1 MRVLISGAGL
11 AGLTTAY
18 WLRHHGHEPVL
29 VEESPSLRLDGYGI
43 DFFGTGY
50 DVAEQMGIVE
60 GLQGHQLFPPGEGS
74 GIAYVDAQGKARA
87 EMRVDAI
94 RAALDDRYL
103 PLMHGQLVAAVA
115 GALQDDVDVRYA
127 TTVTG
132 IEATDDG
139 ALVTLSDG
147 TTEAWDLVVGA
158 DGIHSNVRGL
168 AFGAEADFA
177 HYMGYYVASYFVPTG
192 FTRTAVWDNYV
203 EPGREVGLYSSD
215 DSGRL
220 VTLFMWSAEDE
231 GPVPPGERAARI
243 RSAYEGMGWQT
254 QELLDAMPV
263 DGHEILM
270 DTVTQIRMETWRAGR
285 VVLVGDAA
293 GCMTLISGQGASL
306 ALGSGYVLAE
316 ELAQVG
322 DIAQALA
329 NYEHRVKPQI
339 ELRQHKARDFAKRF
353 VPGSDAGVS
362 VQVALLKLIS
372 YQAFSGLLKKEFL
385 GDSFLQ
391 TAALQRMPES
401 QASAIGYRVVGKL
414 HTTDYQTL
422 TLDLAEVLETQPG
435 VRLLLYLEDLKGIEL
450 RALWSDW
457 QLGREFHDRI
467 ERLAVVGDGAL
478 GSALTSLARPLYA
491 ADARHFDPADLDAA
505 WAWTRA

>member
-11 AGLTTAY
+11 AGLTAAY
-18 WLRHHGHEPVL
+18 WLRENGHDPVV
-29 VEESPSLRLDGYGI
+29 VERSDRLRDDGYGL
-43 DFFGTGY
+43 DFFGAGY
-50 DVAEQMGIVE
+50 DVAERMGIIPDLIE
-60 GLQGHQLFPPGEGS
+60 RQLFEDGDG
-74 GIAYVDAQGKARA
+74 GIAYVNSRGKPLA
-87 EMRVDAI
+87 ELKI
-94 RAALDDRYL
+94 AAVREVLGGRYL
-103 PLMHGQLVAAVA
+103 ALMHGNLEDAIYKVVRDRAEVRFGTSIAEIEQTEDAVA
-115 GALQDDVDVRYA
+115 VSF
-127 TTVTG
+127 
-132 IEATDDG
+132 EDG
-139 ALVTLSDG
+139 KLESF
-147 TTEAWDLVVGA
+147 DLVVGA
-158 DGIHSNVRGL
+158 DGIHSNVRRL
-168 AFGAEADFA
+168 VFGPEQEFA
-177 HYMGYYVASYFVPTG
+177 YFMGYQFASHFVHGEYQRAAT
-192 FTRTAVWDNYV
+192 WDNYV

-215 DSGRL
+215 VEGRL
-220 VTLFMWSAEDE
+220 VALYLWHDDDDSVAAP
-231 GPVPPGERAARI
+231 GRRGERLREIFAGA
-243 RSAYEGMGWQT
+243 GWQT
-254 QELLDAMPV
+254 SQILAEMPT
-263 DGHEILM
+263 DSGEILM